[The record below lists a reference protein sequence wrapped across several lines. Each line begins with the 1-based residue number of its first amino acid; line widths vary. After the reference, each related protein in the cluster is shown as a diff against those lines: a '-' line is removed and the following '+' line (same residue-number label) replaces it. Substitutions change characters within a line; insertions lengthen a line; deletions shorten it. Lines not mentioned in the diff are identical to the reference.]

1 MEQHGSA
8 HRARAA
14 RGSRL
19 RARLGTARRKRR
31 GWLLG
36 RASKRAAQVVLGI
49 GVTAREAGAAE
60 LQHRSDLVGR
70 HTTAEQALS
79 DPQIGDAP
87 IRGRETLRN
96 LQAMQP
102 AGVDAAST
110 GRRQRAV
117 GGKGSARRRRPPDRR
132 RSPPD
137 FRLGVMAQ
145 SRVGSQLRLRV
156 HQPDPRSRT
165 TRLAACG
172 FLVGEPRQSSAM
184 APIGTGPVG
193 AVKGGQVCGDGG
205 SHSRLQRSQAE
216 ANPGLQ
222 MVGAGAQHDR
232 RLMPIGAHGVDGLVM
247 GAIQIEENVA
257 GVAVAG
263 EGVKEDIVS
272 LAIAQPQEGDR
283 GAMGELNSGPN
294 AVSGKG
300 LAAAAV
306 NQTNLV
312 IVAGHGRQLPA
323 HGLQGEEESAI
334 HDRDSNIGSGP
345 GLLKAEVFTLQKS
358 GSFHFAL
365 TPVDSALTP
374 PWPWHRIASIL
385 HEEWCG
391 AASRGNGGRWRD
403 SICVFERR
411 HFVSSHYWLLF

>member
-1 MEQHGSA
+1 MGRSDGACLRRALGRGIGTGVVGGGVEQHGSA
-8 HRARAA
+8 HRGRAT

-31 GWLLG
+31 GWWLG

-49 GVTAREAGAAE
+49 GVTAGEAGAAE
-60 LQHRSDLVGR
+60 LQHGSDLVSR
-70 HTTAEQALS
+70 DTTAEQALS

-102 AGVDAAST
+102 AGVDAGGT

-145 SRVGSQLRLRV
+145 SRVGSQLRLRI

-193 AVKGGQVCGDGG
+193 AVKGGQVCGNGG
-205 SHSRLQRSQAE
+205 SHGRLQRSQAE
-216 ANPGLQ
+216 ALTQ
-222 MVGAGAQHDR
+222 ACR
-232 RLMPIGAHGVDGLVM
+232 WWGLVRSTT
-247 GAIQIEENVA
+247 
-257 GVAVAG
+257 
-263 EGVKEDIVS
+263 EGSCPWARMVS
-272 LAIAQPQEGDR
+272 
-283 GAMGELNSGPN
+283 MVWS
-294 AVSGKG
+294 
-300 LAAAAV
+300 
-306 NQTNLV
+306 
-312 IVAGHGRQLPA
+312 
-323 HGLQGEEESAI
+323 SA
-334 HDRDSNIGSGP
+334 P
-345 GLLKAEVFTLQKS
+345 
-358 GSFHFAL
+358 
-365 TPVDSALTP
+365 
-374 PWPWHRIASIL
+374 
-385 HEEWCG
+385 
-391 AASRGNGGRWRD
+391 SR
-403 SICVFERR
+403 SRR
-411 HFVSSHYWLLF
+411 M